1 MRYYLVSIQYNKEAK
16 AENRTVPKAF
26 DSRDE
31 AIAEFHKQMG
41 NDMKN
46 ATLGWALSIVFD
58 SNCGIVKEEKWVEE
72 VKPTVEPT
80 EEA

>member
-46 ATLGWALSIVFD
+46 VTLGWALSIVFD

-72 VKPTVEPT
+72 VQPTVA
-80 EEA
+80 EE